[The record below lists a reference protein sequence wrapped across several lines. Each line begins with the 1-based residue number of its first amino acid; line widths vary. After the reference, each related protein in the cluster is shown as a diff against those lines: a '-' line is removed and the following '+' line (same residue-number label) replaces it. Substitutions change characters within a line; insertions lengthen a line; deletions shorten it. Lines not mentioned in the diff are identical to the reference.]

1 MTASPASA
9 LVVGGGPAGLVAA
22 NHLLDAGLAVTLL
35 EARGELG
42 GRAASEVVDG
52 FRLNQGPH
60 AFYLGGAARTEL
72 AALGIDPPGRV
83 PMPTDPRLVRADGS
97 SRSMMAGAAAR
108 VVARALRARPDRL
121 TRTSAADWVGDDAVA
136 RALAHVAT
144 YTGPLERLSADALV
158 AQLRSVL
165 RGVRYLHG
173 GWQSLVD
180 ALTVRAWDRGA
191 ELRTGAAVRSLTR
204 GDGGWVAATDEAER
218 VADVVVVA
226 AGGPARAERL
236 LGVGLEPPGPPA
248 LASVLDLGLARL
260 PRPRRGFAAGLDA
273 PRYASVHSIPDRIA
287 DRGALLSVASY
298 GRAPRSALEAF
309 ADAVQP
315 GWRDELL
322 MTRHLP
328 QMTVITAIPSP
339 ERGGLPGRPGPA
351 VPEAPGAFVAG
362 DWVGPTGLLL
372 DAALSSAAAA
382 ARAAAAAA
390 TVARRPEAVPA

>member
-9 LVVGGGPAGLVAA
+9 LVVGGGPAGLAAA
-22 NHLLDAGLAVTLL
+22 NHLLDAGLTVTLL
-35 EARGELG
+35 EARAGLG
-42 GRAASEVVDG
+42 GRAASDVVDG
-52 FRLNQGPH
+52 FTLNQGPH

-83 PMPTDPRLVRADGS
+83 PMPLDPRLLRADGS
-97 SRSMMAGAAAR
+97 SRSMLAAAAAR
-108 VVARALRARPDRL
+108 VVARALRARPQQL
-121 TRTSAADWVGDDAVA
+121 AGTSAADWVGDDAVG

-158 AQLRSVL
+158 LQLRSVL

-180 ALTVRAWDRGA
+180 ALTTRAWDRGA

-204 GDGGWVAATDEAER
+204 GDGGWVAVTDDGER
-218 VADVVVVA
+218 VADVVVIA
-226 AGGPARAERL
+226 AGGPERAARL
-236 LGVGLEPPGPPA
+236 LGVELEPPGPPA
-248 LASVLDLGLARL
+248 VASVLDLGLARL

-273 PRYASVHSIPDRIA
+273 PRYASVHSGPDRITN
-287 DRGALLSVASY
+287 RGVLLSVASY
-298 GRAPRSALEAF
+298 GRAPRTALEAF
-309 ADAVQP
+309 ADALQP

-322 MTRHLP
+322 MTRHLA
-328 QMTVITAIPSP
+328 QMTVITALPTP
-339 ERGGLPGRPGPA
+339 EHGGLAGRPAPG
-351 VPEAPGAFVAG
+351 VPGAPGAFVAG

-390 TVARRPEAVPA
+390 TVAGGREAVAA